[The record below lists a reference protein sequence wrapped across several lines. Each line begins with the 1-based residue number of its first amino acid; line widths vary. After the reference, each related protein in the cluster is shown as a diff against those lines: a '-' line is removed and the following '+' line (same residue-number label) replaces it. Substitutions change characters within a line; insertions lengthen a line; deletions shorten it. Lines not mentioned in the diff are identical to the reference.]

1 MSNAVKFLGCFNE
14 IENWLKMRCDN
25 RDISFTTMINE
36 LKKNNSCVRHFYDDL
51 YQFASLRNAIVHT
64 RKMDRVIAEPYDE
77 TVAEIEKIKTKLF
90 DPPLVKTFPVLSLKS
105 EDKINVLLAIVQD
118 HNYSQVPLVDQNEN
132 VIEILNANT
141 IARLLAAH
149 VKDDLISLHETTVE
163 QLLPHI
169 EFGKNYRFIGKSANL
184 YEAAHIFQTF
194 TSTNKRNLDALFVT
208 HSGQQNQK
216 PIGIVC
222 IEDVAGYFYRS

>member
-1 MSNAVKFLGCFNE
+1 MNNADIFLGHFNE
-14 IENWLKMRCDN
+14 IEQWLKRRCN
-25 RDISFTTMINE
+25 QRDWNFIFMINQ
-36 LKKNNSCVRHFYDDL
+36 LKLKDSIVRQFYDDL

-64 RKMDRVIAEPYDE
+64 RSVDRVIAEPYGE

-105 EDKINVLLAIVQD
+105 EDNINALLAIVQG
-118 HNYSQVPLVDQNEN
+118 HNYSQVPLVDQNEH
-132 VIEILNANT
+132 VIEILNTNT
-141 IARLLAAH
+141 IARWLAAH

-163 QLLPHI
+163 HLLPHI
-169 EFGKNYRFIGKSANL
+169 EYKRNYRFISKTTNL
-184 YEAAHIFQTF
+184 YEAANIFQTF
-194 TSTNKRNLDALFVT
+194 ASTNKRNLDAFFVT

-216 PIGIVC
+216 PMGIVC